1 MGNFEMLPEPIAVT
15 VKVTAVLEKL
25 NVPYFVCGSLAS
37 TIYGMVRTTQDS
49 DLVTEL
55 RPEHVAPFVCALE
68 DEFYVDEEMVAD
80 SIARCSSFNII
91 HRESMFKVDVFIAQM
106 RPFAREQF
114 ARARRQSLSI
124 NPWVEALVS
133 TAEDTLLAK
142 LEWYRM
148 GGEVSERQ
156 WRDVQG
162 ILKVQEGNLDLDYLR
177 HWAEELKV
185 SDLLERA
192 LTEASA

>member
-1 MGNFEMLPEPIAVT
+1 
-15 VKVTAVLEKL
+15 
-25 NVPYFVCGSLAS
+25 
-37 TIYGMVRTTQDS
+37 
-49 DLVTEL
+49 
-55 RPEHVAPFVCALE
+55 
-68 DEFYVDEEMVAD
+68 
-80 SIARCSSFNII
+80 
-91 HRESMFKVDVFIAQM
+91 M
-106 RPFAREQF
+106 RPFVREQF
-114 ARARRQSLSI
+114 ARARRQPLSI
-124 NPWVEALVS
+124 DPWVEALVS

-192 LTEASA
+192 LTEASV